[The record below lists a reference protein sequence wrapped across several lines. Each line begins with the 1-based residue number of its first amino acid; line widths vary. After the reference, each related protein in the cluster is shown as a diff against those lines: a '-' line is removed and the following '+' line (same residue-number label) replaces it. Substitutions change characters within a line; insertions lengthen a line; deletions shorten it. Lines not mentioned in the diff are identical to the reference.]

1 MAAKLR
7 TFLCT
12 PNKTLLALP
21 PVAGTLTRGLTH
33 FVRIIAHVL
42 APQSLVLGA
51 LMDIIEMEF
60 QDRLPFGFSLLCKV
74 ENELVGKAH
83 VSIKG
88 NDGVL
93 SDIIVIERTHYN
105 YSFFSSKKTIVSHR
119 NKGYGTL
126 LLKSVIAHCKRIGL
140 NKLTGKI
147 VGETNRLE
155 QWYFKNGFSV
165 VNGQIIKVLS

>member
-1 MAAKLR
+1 MPHVPA
-7 TFLCT
+7 
-12 PNKTLLALP
+12 
-21 PVAGTLTRGLTH
+21 PV
-33 FVRIIAHVL
+33 IEK
-42 APQSLVLGA
+42 LGA

-83 VSIKG
+83 VSIEG

-105 YSFFSSKKTIVSHR
+105 YFFSSKKTIVSHR